1 MNSDQLEFAF
11 DAAFAEGSFTQAA
24 LVIKNKRIVYER
36 YRGFLDGERQSIST
50 STFLSSASVADLYG
64 NRNRDRLVS

>member
-36 YRGFLDGERQSIST
+36 YHGFLDGERQSIST
-50 STFLSSASVADLYG
+50 STSRSSASVADLYG
-64 NRNRDRLVS
+64 NRDRDSLVS